1 MSTISP
7 QMEQSLRQG
16 FKYLNKFMV
25 AMWRLGLGKWI
36 NAWPEKGG
44 RIMVITHIG
53 RKSGLTRRTPV
64 NYAEVDGDIY
74 CTAGFGRVADWYRN
88 ILAHPEVEIWLPDGW
103 CTAVAEDITNCD
115 KHLVYMRDV
124 LIASG
129 FAAHAA
135 GIHPRMMLDDEL
147 AAATAV
153 YRLIRIRRTAAR
165 TGSGGPGDL
174 AWIWPALTFALLPLA
189 LRRRR

>member
-1 MSTISP
+1 MSTINP

-16 FKYLNKFMV
+16 FKYFNKFMV

-44 RIMVITHIG
+44 QIMVITHIG

-64 NYAEVDGDIY
+64 NYAEVAGDIY
-74 CTAGFGRVADWYRN
+74 CTAGFGRASDWYRN
-88 ILAHPEVEIWLPDGW
+88 ILARPDVEVWLPEGW
-103 CTAVAEDITNCD
+103 YTAVAEDMTHCEN
-115 KHLVYMRDV
+115 HLSLMRQV

-135 GIHPRMMLDDEL
+135 GIHPQLMSDEDL
-147 AAATAV
+147 AAATST
-153 YRLIRIRRTAAR
+153 YRLVRIHRTAAR
-165 TGSGGPGDL
+165 TGLGGPGDL
-174 AWIWPALTFALLPLA
+174 AWVWPALTFALLPLA